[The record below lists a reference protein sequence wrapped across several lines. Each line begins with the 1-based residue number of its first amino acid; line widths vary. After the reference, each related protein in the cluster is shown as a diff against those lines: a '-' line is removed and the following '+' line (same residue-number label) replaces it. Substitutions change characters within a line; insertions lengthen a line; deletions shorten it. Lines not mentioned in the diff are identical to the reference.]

1 VGIRA
6 FISKYYGFARDAF
19 NARGIQAK
27 DAKSAFRISVS
38 GYFRG
43 MLIATITVFP
53 IVIFIGSFG
62 RFIEEPTYNHFIKSF
77 TQPLVMS
84 PLMAAVGV
92 GLGLYGLIASIIIS
106 LISIQVKMNARFL
119 IALAAIFGGLI
130 GGIPF
135 GHLVYYIVLG
145 MSTAVVVALTTIH
158 KATRQ

>member
-1 VGIRA
+1 MSVGA
-6 FISKYYGFARDAF
+6 LISKYYGFARDAF
-19 NARGIQAK
+19 NAGNIQAK

-53 IVIFIGSFG
+53 IVIFIGSLG

-92 GLGLYGLIASIIIS
+92 GLGLHSLIVSIIVS
-106 LISIQVKMNARFL
+106 LVSIRVKMNARFL
-119 IALAAIFGGLI
+119 IVLAAIFGGLI

-135 GHLVYYIVLG
+135 GHYLYYIVLG
-145 MSTAVVVALTTIH
+145 IGCAVVVALTTIH